1 MRLGDPLTITTMKLL
16 IVVHHRFDLWN
27 VPVWFGE
34 RLALEFPQLQ
44 VVQRNSYEGV
54 EGHLRDAEVMFT
66 ISLRPQQFAL
76 THNLCWIHAPTAA
89 VHQLLSAELTASN
102 VVLTNSR
109 EVHGPVV
116 AEHVMALIFAL
127 AKKIPQ
133 ATIFQQKHEWGQE
146 AIWKTGQHPR
156 EIAGATLG
164 LIGVGSIGAR
174 VAHMASA
181 LGMRVI
187 AVREHVEKGRPEGVE
202 VVFPPSALND
212 LLGQSDYVVVAAPL
226 IGATQGLINAAR
238 FSAMKPNAYL
248 INVGRGPQVDDAALV
263 EALRNRQIAGAAL
276 DVFEREP
283 LPADSSLWGAENLL
297 ITPHTAGL
305 TEKLWHRHYELFS
318 DNLRRY
324 LAGQPLRY
332 VVDKQKGY

>member
-1 MRLGDPLTITTMKLL
+1 MKLL
-16 IVVHHRFDLWN
+16 IVVHHHLDLWN
-27 VPVWFGE
+27 VPAWFGQ
-34 RLALEFPQLQ
+34 RLAWEFPQLQ
-44 VVQRNSYEGV
+44 IAQRSSYVGV
-54 EGHLRDAEVMFT
+54 EHDLRDAEVVFT
-66 ISLRPQQFAL
+66 ISLRPEQFVVARDL
-76 THNLCWIHAPTAA
+76 RWIHAPTAA
-89 VHQLLSAELTASN
+89 VHQFLFPELVNSE

-133 ATIFQQKHEWGQE
+133 AVVFQQKRVWGQE
-146 AIWKTGQHPR
+146 AIWKDGVHPR

-164 LIGVGSIGAR
+164 LIGVGSIGRR
-174 VAHMASA
+174 VAQIASA

-187 AVREHVEKGRPEGVE
+187 AVREHVDKPRPEGVE
-202 VVFPPSALND
+202 VVFAASELDD
-212 LLGQSDYVVVAAPL
+212 LLKQSDYVLVAAPL
-226 IGATQGLINAAR
+226 IGATRGLINSDRLAVMR
-238 FSAMKPNAYL
+238 PDAYL
-248 INVGRGPQVDDAALV
+248 INVGRGPQVDNVALA
-263 EALRNRQIAGAAL
+263 EALRNRRIAGAAL
-276 DVFEREP
+276 DVFEQEP
-283 LPADSSLWGAENLL
+283 LPADSPLWSLENLL

-324 LAGQPLRY
+324 LTGQPLRF